1 MPQIRVRLDGT
12 AIDGWLANLSTEFPD
27 AEFRMLATQ
36 LRDEG
41 ALVVLEVLTSQGEAV
56 AHRFDQAPEVRS
68 LEVLHRD
75 ERMVLMQFVTSS
87 SKAYDPLFRSKNISL
102 YPTILR
108 DGWFTVRLV
117 AAHER
122 LSNYTDEL
130 AAAGIPYQVLSVT
143 QSHEA
148 SELLTKR
155 QWQFVT
161 EAVERGYYDTPRGCT
176 LTDLA
181 EAFDIHKSTASRLC
195 HRAESRIVKEF
206 VSEAA

>member
-1 MPQIRVRLDGT
+1 MPQIRVRIDGT
-12 AIDGWLANLSTEFPD
+12 AVNGWMATTSTEFPE

-41 ALVVLEVLTSQGEAV
+41 ALVILEVLTSEGDAV
-56 AHRFDQAPEVRS
+56 VRRFENTPEVGS

-75 ERMVLMQFVTSS
+75 EQSVLIQFVTTS
-87 SKAYDPLFRSKNISL
+87 SKSYDPLFRSKNVSV

-108 DGWFTVRLV
+108 DGWFSVRLV
-117 AAHER
+117 GPHER
-122 LSNYTDEL
+122 LSEYTAEL
-130 AAAGIPYQVLSVT
+130 AAAGIPYRVLSVT
-143 QSHEA
+143 QSYES

-176 LTDLA
+176 LTELA
-181 EAFDIHKSTASRLC
+181 DAFGVHKSTASRLC
-195 HRAESRIVKEF
+195 HRAESRIVKAF
-206 VSEAA
+206 VSEA